1 MHECFTHLPL
11 DLIKHILGY
20 LDNIVIRHGKIIYI
34 GKISPDDPRRQLLSR
49 RPLIDMNRVTF
60 STRPGNLPGTITW
73 FFLISTR
80 EFDYNEALDEV
91 VFGEYVIEL
100 WKMEKVVGSYYNK
113 VLSTVV
119 TPLL

>member
-1 MHECFTHLPL
+1 MNDCFAQTPL

-34 GKISPDDPRRQLLSR
+34 GNISQDDPRRQLLLS
-49 RPLIDMNRVTF
+49 RPLIDMNRATF
-60 STRPGNLPGTITW
+60 STRPGNRPGTITW

-80 EFDYNEALDEV
+80 EIEAIDEV
-91 VFGEYVIEL
+91 IFGEYVIEL

-113 VLSTVV
+113 VLSTIV
-119 TPLL
+119 TKIV